1 MDNNTNITPE
11 TATPVEA
18 AIQASPK
25 AVTAELKTTEAKAA
39 KPAKV
44 AKVAKTKTVKKAR
57 GRKPAAAKVA
67 AKVAKA
73 APVKT
78 RRAYKTRRPAAAKA
92 AAPRIERTTTMTFD
106 ANKFFNVDA
115 LPGADKFQTLFAG
128 AGERSQE
135 IVRKSQKA
143 AEDLAEITK
152 ANVEALTEAGR
163 IAVSGARTI
172 GQDALASGRE
182 GIEQASAAVKTLA
195 EAKSPTEFFQ
205 LQSELVRASFDRAV
219 AEGSK
224 LTEQFVKLAGEA
236 VQPLST
242 RASLNAERINELA
255 A

>member
-1 MDNNTNITPE
+1 MDIDTKTKPE
-11 TATPVEA
+11 TATQNEV
-18 AIQASPK
+18 ASRPAVQTAPK
-25 AVTAELKTTEAKAA
+25 AVAEPKPAAA
-39 KPAKV
+39 KPAKT
-44 AKVAKTKTVKKAR
+44 AKPKAR
-57 GRKPAAAKVA
+57 VRKPAAKV
-67 AKVAKA
+67 KK
-73 APVKT
+73 VKT
-78 RRAYKTRRPAAAKA
+78 RRVAKARRPAARKA

-106 ANKFFNVDA
+106 AAKLFNIDA
-115 LPGADKFQTLFAG
+115 LPGADKFQTLFAD

-163 IAVSGARTI
+163 IAVTGARTI
-172 GQDALASGRE
+172 GQDAIASGRE
-182 GIEQASAAVKTLA
+182 GIEQASAAVKTLT

-224 LTEQFVKLAGEA
+224 LTEQLVKLAGEA
-236 VQPLST
+236 AQPLST

>member
-1 MDNNTNITPE
+1 MDNSTNITPD
-11 TATPVEA
+11 TATPVESATA
-18 AIQASPK
+18 AAPK
-25 AVTAELKTTEAKAA
+25 AVTAELKSTEAKAA

-44 AKVAKTKTVKKAR
+44 AKIAKTKTAKKAR
-57 GRKPAAAKVA
+57 GRKPAAVVAKV
-67 AKVAKA
+67 KQ
-73 APVKT
+73 VKI

-205 LQSELVRASFDRAV
+205 LQSELVRASFDRVV